1 LHEPEN
7 KAYIILLIATISLL
21 IILSGFF
28 SSILKQKNKNRIL
41 YEEKINAEMIGREEE
56 RKRIS
61 KDLHDELGANLTG
74 ALMYLQSI
82 QVQSD
87 RDKEIVS
94 NIHDNISSS
103 LKHIR
108 EIMNDLHPIS
118 LDHYGLNSC
127 LIEFID
133 EMNQLKNINIIF
145 ANSVDNLDQKV
156 LSEHK
161 IHIFRIIREITQN
174 TIKHSKSPVLS
185 IRIVEQ
191 MKKIVIETIDQGV
204 GFDANNNS
212 FRKKGHGI
220 NNIINRVELMNGSIF
235 LDARLQKGVHFTI
248 EIPI

>member
-1 LHEPEN
+1 MKKFTQNSAL
-7 KAYIILLIATISLL
+7 
-21 IILSGFF
+21 FF
-28 SSILKQKNKNRIL
+28 KVFTKKFFEHDI
-41 YEEKINAEMIGREEE
+41 IGRSAQVSWFFLLSFFPIINKY
-56 RKRIS
+56 RFA
-61 KDLHDELGANLTG
+61 EL
-74 ALMYLQSI
+74 
-82 QVQSD
+82 VD
-87 RDKEIVS
+87 
-94 NIHDNISSS
+94 
-103 LKHIR
+103 
-108 EIMNDLHPIS
+108 
-118 LDHYGLNSC
+118 
-127 LIEFID
+127 
-133 EMNQLKNINIIF
+133 KNINIIF
-145 ANSVDNLDQKV
+145 ANSVDNLDQKI

-204 GFDANNNS
+204 GFDANDNL